1 MSRRPLSQ
9 VDTAWLRMD
18 EPTNLM
24 MITGVMVFG
33 ERVDFDRLGTTL
45 QRGLL
50 RHDRFHQRVVI
61 PDHRCASPYWEEDS
75 CFSLDY
81 HLKRIALAPPADRI
95 ALQDVAS
102 ELASAQ
108 LDRSRPLWQL
118 HLVEEYGEGSALI
131 CRLHHCIG
139 DGLAL
144 VHVLLSLASTE
155 PDAPSPEAL
164 PTDLQPEPS
173 RMRMQLGRAWSI
185 VKTTVHVKRSV
196 LREGVATLRH
206 PSRVRGIVRQG
217 TRAAA
222 AAGRLIL
229 RWPDPETVLKGA
241 LGTSKR
247 AVWSDPIDLS
257 DAKVVGGALGG
268 TVNDVLLTA
277 TTGAF
282 RKYLE
287 SHVGPGDM
295 LDFRAIVPVNLRP
308 AGLETELGNRF
319 GMVFLS
325 LPVGIPGAVERLA
338 EVKRRMDGLKG
349 SLEAPVAYGILNL
362 MGTVPPH
369 LQDAMVGMFGA
380 KATAVMTNVVGPKER
395 LYLAGAPLKSLM
407 FWVPQAGRLGIGV
420 SILSYAGEV
429 RIGLIVDEGLVPDP
443 ESILDS
449 FHAEF
454 NLMLDIARKRLTTPK
469 GERMA
474 SMLDGALETLD
485 TLLAEAATPPT
496 HGNGD
501 QPILCQ
507 SITRDGRPCRNRP
520 LSGSRYCRWH
530 QPAGDALPDT

>member
-1 MSRRPLSQ
+1 MSRRPLSR
-9 VDTAWLRMD
+9 VDRAWLRMD

-33 ERVDFDRLGTTL
+33 ERVDVDRLRMTL

-50 RHDRFHQRVVI
+50 GHDRFLQRVVI
-61 PDHRCASPYWEEDS
+61 PEHACASPYWEEDP
-75 CFSLDY
+75 CFELDH
-81 HLKRIALAPPADRI
+81 HLKRIALAPPADRT
-95 ALQDVAS
+95 ALQEVAS
-102 ELASAQ
+102 ELASTQ
-108 LDRSRPLWQL
+108 LDRAKPLWQF

-139 DGLAL
+139 DGPAL
-144 VHVLLSLASTE
+144 IHVLLSLASTE
-155 PDAPSPEAL
+155 PDAPILDKVSPGLPPEASPL
-164 PTDLQPEPS
+164 RVQF
-173 RMRMQLGRAWSI
+173 GRAWSI
-185 VKTTVHVKRSV
+185 VKSTARVKRRV
-196 LREGVATLRH
+196 IRAGVATLRH
-206 PSRVRGIVRQG
+206 PSRVRGMARQG

-247 AVWSDPIDLS
+247 AVWSDPIELS
-257 DAKVVGGALGG
+257 DAKLVGGVLGG

-277 TTGAF
+277 ATGAF

-287 SHVGPGDM
+287 SRAEPADM

-325 LPVGIPGAVERLA
+325 LPVGVPGAVERLA
-338 EVKRRMDGLKG
+338 EVRRRMDGLKA

-380 KATAVMTNVVGPKER
+380 KATAVITNVIGPQQR
-395 LYLAGAPLKSLM
+395 LYLAGASLKSLM
-407 FWVPQAGRLGIGV
+407 FWVPQAGRLGIGL

-443 ESILDS
+443 QSILDG
-449 FHAEF
+449 FHTELA
-454 NLMLDIARKRLTTPK
+454 LLLDIARERLTTPM

-474 SMLDGALETLD
+474 SMLDGALKTLD
-485 TLLAEAATPPT
+485 TVLSEAAATAIDE
-496 HGNGD
+496 NGG
-501 QPILCQ
+501 QSVFCQ
-507 SITRDGRPCRNRP
+507 SVTRAGQPCRNRP
-520 LSGSRYCRWH
+520 SSGSRHCRWH
-530 QPAGDALPDT
+530 QPAGSGLPES